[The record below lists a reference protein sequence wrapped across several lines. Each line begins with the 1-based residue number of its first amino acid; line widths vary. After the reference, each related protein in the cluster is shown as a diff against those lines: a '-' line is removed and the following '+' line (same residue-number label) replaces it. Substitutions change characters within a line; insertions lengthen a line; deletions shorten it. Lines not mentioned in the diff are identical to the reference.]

1 MFTFQRDWS
10 LHISGVICNSI
21 FYYLH
26 SLPISSHQAPR
37 QTLLLQCR
45 LCLKKEK
52 RLPVWKII
60 VFSVSPDY
68 ITFWGNAY
76 FHLHWRFGCAPKGK
90 ILHEKKKIS
99 NFSKIQIFIFQRLT
113 YHFFNCSVISSFK
126 NRAIFD
132 CFSLIFVCFFIFSL
146 PYWFAF
152 QMQKSLEYTKYYL
165 VSK

>member
-10 LHISGVICNSI
+10 LHISGGVIRNSI
-21 FYYLH
+21 FYHLQ
-26 SLPISSHQAPR
+26 SLPTSSHQAPR

-76 FHLHWRFGCAPKGK
+76 FHLHWRFGCAPNGK
-90 ILHEKKKIS
+90 ILRENK
-99 NFSKIQIFIFQRLT
+99 FFFQ
-113 YHFFNCSVISSFK
+113 FFK
-126 NRAIFD
+126 NSNIYLPMSYLSFFQLFSDFPLKSRAIFD
-132 CFSLIFVCFFIFSL
+132 YFSLIFMFCKNISNNIEFDMTPF
-146 PYWFAF
+146 
-152 QMQKSLEYTKYYL
+152 
-165 VSK
+165 